1 MSDWPED
8 ATIQRFSDATS
19 SSGVMVFAEMV
30 DGELLN
36 VGRELMG
43 PGREM
48 ADQLG
53 VSLTAMVIHHDVG
66 SAPQD
71 LISLGADKVVV
82 WISGCLYHACSR

>member
-19 SSGVMVFAEMV
+19 SQGVMVFAEMV
-30 DGELLN
+30 DGVLLN

-53 VSLTAMVIHHDVG
+53 VSLTAI
-66 SAPQD
+66 
-71 LISLGADKVVV
+71 LIIMTLR
-82 WISGCLYHACSR
+82 CSI